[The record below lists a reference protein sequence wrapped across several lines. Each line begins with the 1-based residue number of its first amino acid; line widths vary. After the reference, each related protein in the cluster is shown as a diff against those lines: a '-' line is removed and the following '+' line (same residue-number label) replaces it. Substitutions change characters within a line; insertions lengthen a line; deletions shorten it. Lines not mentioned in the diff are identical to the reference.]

1 MCLINEEKLE
11 SDQMKDLAAAGE
23 SEKMEE
29 GKVVDKEESDKPETG
44 ELEATKAAERRED
57 SEGEEEFEEKEMGA
71 EPGRVEVAEADKAK
85 ATDLDFQHCKIVK

>member
-1 MCLINEEKLE
+1 
-11 SDQMKDLAAAGE
+11 MKNLAAAGE

-29 GKVVDKEESDKPETG
+29 SKEESDKTETG
-44 ELEATKAAERRED
+44 EVDETRVAERRED

-71 EPGRVEVAEADKAK
+71 EPGRVEVAEGDRAK